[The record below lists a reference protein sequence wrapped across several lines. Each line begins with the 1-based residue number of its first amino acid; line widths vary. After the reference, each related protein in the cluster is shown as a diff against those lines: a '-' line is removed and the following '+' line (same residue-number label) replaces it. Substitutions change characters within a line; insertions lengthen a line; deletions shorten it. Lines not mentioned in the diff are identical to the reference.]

1 VIRIENLLIGETMEG
16 IRYID
21 AHCHLEDKKFN
32 RDREEV
38 INTCREKNIEIVTS
52 GVGIGGCKRALEI
65 KKRHP
70 DIYLTL
76 GFHPHSVRADEKV
89 IKEVYNIVKNSEKY
103 IVAVGEVGLDIKD
116 ENLPRQKEIFERFIS
131 LSEELDKPLVVHGR
145 GLERE
150 CYNII
155 NNRVVSMF
163 HCYSGDEKL
172 AKELIENGHYISIST
187 LICISPHHRDLVK
200 NLDLENI
207 LVETDSPYLTPVK
220 GKKNTPLNVIKVIEA
235 IYSIKK
241 EEGYSYKEVV
251 KLIYNNTKRFFNI

>member
-1 VIRIENLLIGETMEG
+1 MDNIK
-16 IRYID
+16 YID

-32 RDREEV
+32 KDREEI
-38 INTCREKNIEIVTS
+38 INACKERNIEIVTS

-65 KKRHP
+65 KRKYP
-70 DIYLTL
+70 DIHLTL
-76 GFHPHSVRADEKV
+76 GFHPHSVRADDKV
-89 IKEVYNIVKNSEKY
+89 VEEVYNIIKNNEKQ
-103 IVAVGEVGLDIKD
+103 IVAVGEIGLDIRD
-116 ENLPRQKEIFERFIS
+116 ENLPRQKELFQRFIS
-131 LSEELDKPLVVHGR
+131 LSEELGKPIVVHGR

-207 LVETDSPYLTPVK
+207 LVETDSPYLSPVR
-220 GKKNTPLNVIKVIEA
+220 GEKNTPLNVIKVVEG
-235 IYSIKK
+235 IYNIKK
-241 EEGYSYKEVV
+241 EEGYTYEEIV
-251 KLIYNNTKRFFNI
+251 KLIYKNSKRFFNI